1 MLPALRDNPRSPE
14 PGHANDID
22 DTDGARCAP
31 QPMRRGRAARA
42 VLVTGGARRIGR
54 AIALAFARRG
64 WDVAVHYG
72 TSRKEALATV
82 REIEALGR
90 RAVALGRDLARER
103 GVRKL
108 VPDAIA
114 ALGRLDCVVNNA
126 SLFDYDDAAS
136 FRGATLIRQLR
147 VNTIAPV
154 LLAQSL
160 HRALAPHARGVVINL
175 LDQKLWNPNPDFLSY
190 TLSKSALKEA
200 TTLLALALAPRVR
213 VVGVAPGMT
222 LPSHLQDAAAFER
235 THRMAPLGRASTPE
249 DVASAVVFAAD
260 AQAVTGTTLLVDGG
274 QHLQR
279 MDRDFSFL

>member
-1 MLPALRDNPRSPE
+1 MKRRRAPAP
-14 PGHANDID
+14 
-22 DTDGARCAP
+22 
-31 QPMRRGRAARA
+31 A

-54 AIALAFARRG
+54 AIALAFARAG

-72 TSRKEALATV
+72 TARKDALAAV

-90 RAVALGRDLARER
+90 RALALGRDLAIER
-103 GVRKL
+103 GARKL

-126 SLFDYDDAAS
+126 SLFDYDDAAR
-136 FRGATLIRQLR
+136 FRGAALIRHLR

-154 LLAQSL
+154 LLAQALHASL
-160 HRALAPHARGVVINL
+160 ADDARGVVVNL
-175 LDQKLWNPNPDFLSY
+175 LDQKLWNPNPDFFSY

-200 TTLLALALAPRVR
+200 TTLLALALAPKVR

-235 THRMAPLGRASTPE
+235 THAMAPLGQASSAE
-249 DVASAVVFAAD
+249 DVASAVVYAAN
-260 AQAVTGTTLLVDGG
+260 ARALTGTTLLVDGG

-279 MDRDFSFL
+279 MARDFSFL